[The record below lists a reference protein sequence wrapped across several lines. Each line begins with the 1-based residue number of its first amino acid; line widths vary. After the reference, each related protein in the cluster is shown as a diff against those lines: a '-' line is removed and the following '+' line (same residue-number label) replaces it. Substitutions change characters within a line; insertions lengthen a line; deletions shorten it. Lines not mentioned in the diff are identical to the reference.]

1 MEGTVLDYMKSAQI
15 GEATEI
21 AVMSPIRP
29 GRVPGERRTFEERLR
44 FAMASVQERTSKGI
58 PTELTRIS
66 TIHFGRMMIIRP
78 EMYLTKSGI
87 EYQDPTFAPVP
98 LDPDEAEKM
107 QDAFDAQPPFRS
119 WLLTLVVFDGDLK
132 VYFRDIA
139 EFLGEYFNRIFENTE
154 DFPGVEQ
161 FEDFWSWIRR
171 YQISADL
178 FHSAYPDLTAPRI
191 RQLQDFKHQFDLFVE
206 KVRPPSG
213 RKVEDMNDLFDAFL
227 RENNQKPSN
236 FPAPGGVY
244 LPLRKVG
251 ER

>member
-1 MEGTVLDYMKSAQI
+1 MPKTVLEYMKSAHI

-29 GRVPGERRTFEERLR
+29 GRVPGERRTYEERLR
-44 FAMASVQERTSKGI
+44 FAMASVQDRTAKGI

-66 TIHFGRMMIIRP
+66 TIHFGRMMIVRP
-78 EMYLTKSGI
+78 EMYLTKSGV
-87 EYQDPTFAPVP
+87 DFLSPDFVP
-98 LDPDEAEKM
+98 LPDDEAEAK
-107 QDAFDAQPPFRS
+107 ALEKRFAEQPQYRS

-139 EFLGEYFNRIFENTE
+139 EFLGDYFNRIFENTE
-154 DFPGVEQ
+154 DFPGVQE

-178 FHSAYPDLTAPRI
+178 FHSAYPNLTAPRI
-191 RQLQDFKHQFDLFVE
+191 RYLEDFKHQFDLFVE
-206 KVRPPSG
+206 KVRGPNG
-213 RKVEDMNDLFDAFL
+213 YRVGDLNDLFDDFL
-227 RENNQKPSN
+227 RQTSQREAD

-244 LPLRKVG
+244 LPVRKKG
-251 ER
+251 E

>member
-1 MEGTVLDYMKSAQI
+1 MSGTVLDYMKSARI

-21 AVMSPIRP
+21 AVMAPIRP

-44 FAMASVQERTSKGI
+44 FAMGSVQERTAKGI

-78 EMYLTKSGI
+78 EMYLTKSGVDFT
-87 EYQDPTFAPVP
+87 DPTFMP
-98 LDPDEAEKM
+98 LPLDEAEAEAM
-107 QDAFDAQPPFRS
+107 QKTFAAQPQFRS

-139 EFLGEYFNRIFENTE
+139 EFLGDYFNRIFENTE
-154 DFPGVEQ
+154 DFPGVQE

-178 FHSAYPDLTAPRI
+178 FHSAYPDLTAPHI
-191 RQLQDFKHQFDLFVE
+191 KYLQDFKRQFDLFVE
-206 KVRPPSG
+206 TVRSPTG
-213 RKVEDMNDLFDAFL
+213 RKVEDMNDLFDQFL
-227 RENNQKPSN
+227 QDNHHRSAN

-244 LPLRKVG
+244 LPLRKKG
-251 ER
+251 E